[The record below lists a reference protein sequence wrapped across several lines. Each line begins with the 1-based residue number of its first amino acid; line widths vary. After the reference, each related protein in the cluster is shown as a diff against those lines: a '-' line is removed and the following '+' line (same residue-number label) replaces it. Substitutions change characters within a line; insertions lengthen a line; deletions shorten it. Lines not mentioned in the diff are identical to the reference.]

1 MRTPVNTAQRVEDE
15 DLLLE
20 DRPEPTGMTRPV
32 PMGWFLIAGS
42 LLGLWA
48 SYALSIDK
56 FRLLAD
62 PEASL
67 SCDFNPFFS
76 CGSVMSNWQSELLG
90 FPNQFLGI
98 AAFIFPLLI
107 GVMLVSGAQI
117 PRWIMV
123 GLNIGLLAG
132 VSLVMFLFYS
142 SIFVIGV
149 GCPWCMLVW
158 LVTIPMFVLV
168 TAHNAL
174 SGNFGSAIAYNNG
187 VRIAAGMPIPIAI
200 LWLLGIAMA
209 VVVQFWQFF
218 STLF

>member
-1 MRTPVNTAQRVEDE
+1 MRTLVNTTQHVEDE
-15 DLLLE
+15 DVVLE
-20 DRPEPTGMTRPV
+20 DRPEPTGITRPRA
-32 PMGWFLIAGS
+32 MGWFLIVGGV
-42 LLGLWA
+42 LGLWA

-62 PEASL
+62 PQATL

-90 FPNQFLGI
+90 FPNQFLGV
-98 AAFIFPLLI
+98 AAFVFPLLI
-107 GVMLVSGAQI
+107 GVMLVSGATI

-132 VSLVMFLFYS
+132 VGLVMFLFYS

-158 LVTIPMFVLV
+158 LVTIPMFVVV

-174 SGNFGSAIAYNNG
+174 SGNFGAGVAHNNG
-187 VRIAAGMPIPIAI
+187 VRIAAGMPLAIAT
-200 LWLLGIAMA
+200 LWLLAIAMA